1 MAWNFVYAQDI
12 GDRSEQQD
20 RVAIF
25 HSDDDESHVLV
36 IADGMGGQ
44 GDGSVAAQTVIDI
57 ASRRFR
63 RGVLEPS
70 AFLQKVFLEAH
81 DAILSL
87 SENSSSAPGST
98 GVILYLTDTEA
109 HWTHVGDSRLY
120 QFRDK
125 GIFNRTSDHSVAE
138 LIREHGNDSNSDS
151 EVEVPQDQL
160 YMCLG
165 GSNEVTPESYA
176 SVVKPGDFFLLCS
189 DGFWNQIDVEDT
201 FRDTHRTAM
210 DQEKAET
217 LVEIARKQGKNKGD
231 NISLAWANW
240 EGGASH
246 KKPEFLNR
254 LIGLFGK
261 HRL

>member
-1 MAWNFVYAQDI
+1 MAWIFACAQNI

-20 RVAIF
+20 RVAIV
-25 HSDDDESHVLV
+25 HSDDDESHLLV

-44 GDGSVAAQTVIDI
+44 GDGSAAAQTVIDI
-57 ASRRFR
+57 ATRRFR
-63 RGVLEPS
+63 RRVLEPT

-87 SENSSSAPGST
+87 SESGISAPGST

-120 QFRDK
+120 QFRDM
-125 GIFNRTSDHSVAE
+125 GIVNKTSDHSVAQ
-138 LIREHGNDSNSDS
+138 LIREHGDGSNGDSDI
-151 EVEVPQDQL
+151 EIPQDQL

-165 GSNEVTPESYA
+165 GRNKVNPESHS
-176 SVVKPGDFFLLCS
+176 SVVKPGDSFLLCS

-201 FRDTHRTAM
+201 FRDARRTAM

-217 LVEIARKQGKNKGD
+217 LVELARKQGKGRGD
-231 NISLAWANW
+231 NISLAWANR

-246 KKPEFLNR
+246 KEPGFLNR

-261 HRL
+261 HRI